1 MKLLL
6 TADGSP
12 FTQRALVF
20 LSAHRELLAGG
31 DELVV
36 LKVQPLLSGRV
47 TNMLG
52 ATDVAAYHLGE
63 AAAVLDPVRHWLD
76 QADLRHRCVS
86 VVGDAVKEIIAAA
99 ERERIGMIVMGTHG
113 HGWLGRALMGSI
125 AQRVVTESEC
135 PVLLVK

>member
-6 TADGSP
+6 AADGSL
-12 FTQRALVF
+12 FTRKVLVF

-36 LKVQPLLSGRV
+36 LNVQPNVSGRV
-47 TNMLG
+47 SNMLG
-52 ATDVAAYHLGE
+52 ATDVAAYHSEE

-76 QADLRHRCVS
+76 QANLPHRCVS
-86 VVGDAVKEIIAAA
+86 VIGDAVEEIIAAA
-99 ERERIGMIVMGTHG
+99 DRERVGMIVMGTHG
-113 HGWLGRALMGSI
+113 NGWLGRALMGSI